1 MKDSDKTE
9 NGEIKAPLFDNGDF
23 VYETEYISE
32 RSGLRTGRRRGKRML
47 IALLAV
53 CAAVLAM
60 LIIRLPR
67 SSERAEDIPEGG
79 TAEAFGVQAPANPGW
94 SWFRGGN
101 IRYDNEPFLVF
112 SGDVEVVEADGAEIP
127 MWVCRLKIQETTG
140 IGFVPQRIEQYE
152 YRSESDYT
160 KSVFSADSLWQD
172 PDTGCWEFGSG
183 MTVGDILGF
192 GYLIFGTDPDGRTV
206 TFRTFIDL
214 KKAPRTEIE
223 EIPVEEEGDS
233 ASGLLVND

>member
-79 TAEAFGVQAPANPGW
+79 TAEAFGVQAPANPDW

-160 KSVFSADSLWQD
+160 KSVFSADSLWKLGVRKRHD
-172 PDTGCWEFGSG
+172 GGRHPRLRLSDLRYGSG
-183 MTVGDILGF
+183 RKDSHLPHI
-192 GYLIFGTDPDGRTV
+192 YRS
-206 TFRTFIDL
+206 
-214 KKAPRTEIE
+214 
-223 EIPVEEEGDS
+223 EEGAEDGNRRDPRGRRGGQRFRS
-233 ASGLLVND
+233 SCQ